1 MVTTDEVVVVVTIK
15 VVGGSMNV
23 TRTVTGGITNLSDPC
38 CCLTFV
44 GMPVVGD
51 RVVNGTP
58 VDETKEEEVV
68 SEDTDD
74 EEVVSETPVIGAS
87 WLLMKTAEA
96 AAMTKTAEST
106 TL

>member
-1 MVTTDEVVVVVTIK
+1 
-15 VVGGSMNV
+15 MNV